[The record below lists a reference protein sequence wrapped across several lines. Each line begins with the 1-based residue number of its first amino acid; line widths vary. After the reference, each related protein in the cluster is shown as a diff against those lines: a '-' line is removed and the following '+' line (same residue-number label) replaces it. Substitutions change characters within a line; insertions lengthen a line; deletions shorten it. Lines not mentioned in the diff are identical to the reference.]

1 MTSSATGGAG
11 VGAITSLGEAEAP
24 PSPPLMCLPS
34 LGLPQI
40 DVTPLQSNCDQYDGS
55 VSSPHLLPSDAAPG
69 LSADASREPAS
80 AEAMAE
86 AGEAITSL
94 AAYQVR
100 VRVRLP
106 FLTLN
111 PNPNP

>member
-55 VSSPHLLPSDAAPG
+55 VSSPHLLPSDAAPE

-100 VRVRLP
+100 VRVRV
-106 FLTLN
+106 TLFN